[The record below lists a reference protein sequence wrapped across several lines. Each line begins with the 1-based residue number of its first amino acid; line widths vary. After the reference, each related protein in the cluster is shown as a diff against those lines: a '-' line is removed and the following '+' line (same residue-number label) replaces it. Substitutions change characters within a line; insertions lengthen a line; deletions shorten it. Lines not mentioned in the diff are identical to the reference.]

1 MLLHPTDD
9 TTDTNRIVQIDS
21 TLVTLTR
28 PNGMPIHTLGMV
40 WAVMVALVVSSQVD
54 GVVACE
60 IGLLLV
66 LEFVLRRLH

>member
-1 MLLHPTDD
+1 
-9 TTDTNRIVQIDS
+9 
-21 TLVTLTR
+21 
-28 PNGMPIHTLGMV
+28 MPIHKLGMA

-54 GVVACE
+54 GVMACE